1 MTANVRPGVFFDPPP
16 GLPRGPHSLS
26 RDEVQ
31 HAQRQRLLMAF
42 TELLAD
48 RGYANLRI
56 VDLTKRAGVSNDSFY
71 SLFASK
77 EECACAAYDRFVK
90 VIVRR
95 ANSAGLSQSETWR
108 EYIQASVQ
116 GYLGALTAD
125 PVVARAFQL
134 EMDVIGGKARER
146 RRETAVW
153 FAQERFDTQ
162 ERLRKS
168 DPQLKQRPLSTH
180 LAAVLGMRDVAG
192 EALEASKEP
201 DFASMVDEL
210 VDWVVTAWYEQ
221 APTLAAL
228 DGAASPA
235 RKKAPRAS
243 RASAA

>member
-1 MTANVRPGVFFDPPP
+1 MTANVKPGVFFDPPP
-16 GLPRGPHSLS
+16 GLPRGPHRLS
-26 RDEVQ
+26 RDEVE

-90 VIVRR
+90 VIVRM

-108 EYIQASVQ
+108 DYIQASVQ
-116 GYLGALTAD
+116 GYLGALMAD

-146 RRETAVW
+146 RRETTIW
-153 FAQERFDTQ
+153 FAQERLDTQ

-168 DPQLKQRPLSTH
+168 DPQLKRRPLSTH
-180 LAAVLGMRDVAG
+180 LAAVLGMREVAG

-210 VDWVVTAWYEQ
+210 VDWVVTAWYEHEPAAAGPTDSTSR
-221 APTLAAL
+221 AP
-228 DGAASPA
+228 
-235 RKKAPRAS
+235 KKATRAR
-243 RASAA
+243 RAAAA